1 MLNWKRRQSRHG
13 SPGPRI
19 VLRPFRERDVDR
31 LIGWVGDES
40 TLFDWAGAEVVHPLD
55 PAQVPV
61 YPERC
66 ETAQMLPFA
75 VVRSHVSLDAIGHV
89 SLADIDPRRRSL
101 RLSRVIVGDPAQRG
115 QGLGRAIVLRAAA
128 QAFGVLWVNRI
139 WTYVPSD
146 NTAALRCFES
156 AGFVREGLLRE
167 CAVRAGDYVDCLTM
181 SLLAREWEKAWEAG
195 RAAAPPAP
203 VRHELPSRMLPSDTF
218 HRAYPK
224 LY

>member
-1 MLNWKRRQSRHG
+1 MVNWKRRRSRRV
-13 SPGPRI
+13 SPGPPI

-55 PAQVPV
+55 PTQVPV

-66 ETAQMLPFA
+66 ETAQTLPLA
-75 VVRSHVSLDAIGHV
+75 VVKSHVSLDAIGHV
-89 SLADIDPRRRSL
+89 TLADIDPRRRSL

-128 QAFGVLWVNRI
+128 RAFEVLGVNRV
-139 WTYVPSD
+139 WAYVPSD
-146 NTAALRCFES
+146 NEAALRCFES
-156 AGFVREGLLRE
+156 AGFVREGRLRE

-181 SLLAREWEKAWEAG
+181 SLLAREWEKACAG
-195 RAAAPPAP
+195 RGPAP
-203 VRHELPSRMLPSDTF
+203 AVHVRRDTPSSVLPSEVA
-218 HRAYPK
+218 HRACFR